1 MMLVTMTTQPNQSNC
16 VLLQ

>member
-1 MMLVTMTTQPNQSNC
+1 MLVTMTTQPNQSNC